1 MLGGQLATDSGSP
14 MNNLLRVIAIV
25 LIAAGILGLV
35 YRSFTYTKE
44 THEAKVGSLSLQV
57 QEKDT
62 VAVPIWA
69 GVAAIVV
76 GGGILLFAGMRR

>member
-1 MLGGQLATDSGSP
+1 MLGTYPAHDSGNP
-14 MNNLLRVIAIV
+14 MNNVLRVIGVV

-44 THEAKVGSLSLQV
+44 THEAKLGPLQV
-57 QEKDT
+57 ELKEKDT
-62 VAVPIWA
+62 VSVPIWA

-76 GGGILLFAGMRR
+76 GGGLLLVAGTRR